1 MKKKIIYNCDGID
14 KANVIFKDKEKND
27 VLLPPIKSFIT
38 IEKNKEKLGCSTAIG
53 YINNHSNNVD
63 YDDKFELIINNKKEI
78 YNTDYKTP
86 CSEWVK
92 KEIKGL
98 KTYDMPQL
106 TSSIMVKTEGKTMRG
121 AITSEGI
128 GFFLNANNNIYENVG
143 QVSIF
148 TSPCSKGN
156 GFSVIRENIFKVT
169 SLFTA
174 RKTIQPNWINCKDEY
189 LAPNENHPA
198 WQQFQYDSLIYSLF
212 NNSSQQSSLRQ
223 VEYKGKLWDIKNE
236 FFWLK

>member
-1 MKKKIIYNCDGID
+1 MKKKIIYNCDG
-14 KANVIFKDKEKND
+14 FEKGFLFEACHFSD
-27 VLLPPIKSFIT
+27 VAKNWGISFV
-38 IEKNKEKLGCSTAIG
+38 LF
-53 YINNHSNNVD
+53 NNSDNGLKFNLDIVD